1 MDAARLKELLG
12 EDWKAFQRLLAHQLG
27 TDVRYLESLNG
38 QVLSH
43 AGKQLRP
50 LLTLLS
56 ARVCAAASGADGSSR
71 AVPADA
77 AAAACLPQLTLRYAV
92 AGELLHN
99 ATLLHDD
106 VADQSDLRRGRP
118 TVRSLFGA
126 DVSVLL
132 GDYWLSRA
140 VDAIAGADGCDL
152 QVIRIFTRTLR
163 DLAEGEMF
171 QLEKAASGD
180 TDEAAYLRIIYGKTA
195 SLFEACAE
203 SGACSV
209 GADAAQRLAVATYAR
224 NVGLAF
230 QIRDDIFDYS
240 PEWNTGKPSC
250 EDIAE
255 KKITLPLLGAFGQAA
270 RQGEQPL
277 RAAIV
282 RGEDGVRERVLAY
295 VRAHDGIA
303 YAQHRL
309 EAFLEEAVA
318 ALDIFPDSVWKEALR
333 DLARFIG
340 DRKL

>member
-1 MDAARLKELLG
+1 MDAARLKDLLG

-27 TDVRYLESLNG
+27 TDVRYLDSLNG
-38 QVLSH
+38 QVLLH

-50 LLTLLS
+50 LLTLLC
-56 ARVCAAASGADGSSR
+56 ARLCAAPD
-71 AVPADA
+71 PL
-77 AAAACLPQLTLRYAV
+77 CLPERTLRYAV

-118 TVRSLFGA
+118 TVRSLFGP

-140 VDAIAGADGCDL
+140 VDAVAGTGTDDCDL

-171 QLEKAASGD
+171 QLEKAASCD

-195 SLFEACAE
+195 SLFEVCAE

-209 GADAAQRLAVATYAR
+209 DAEADRRHAVAVYAR
-224 NVGLAF
+224 NIGLAF

-250 EDIAE
+250 EDIVE
-255 KKITLPLLGAFGQAA
+255 KKITLPLLEAFAQAE
-270 RQGEQPL
+270 RRGEPEL
-277 RAAIV
+277 RSAIV
-282 RGEDGVRERVLAY
+282 RGEDGVRERVLSY

-303 YAQHRL
+303 GAQRKL
-309 EAFLEEAVA
+309 ESFIDEAASALE
-318 ALDIFPDSVWKEALR
+318 IFPDSCWKEALL

>member
-1 MDAARLKELLG
+1 MDAQQLKDLLKG
-12 EDWKAFQRLLAHQLG
+12 DWSSFQDCLKRQLG
-27 TDVRYLESLNG
+27 SDVSYLCHLNEE
-38 QVLSH
+38 VLSH

-50 LLTLLS
+50 LLSLLM
-56 ARVCAAASGADGSSR
+56 ARACAPASVSESSGLSGL
-71 AVPADA
+71 APDA
-77 AAAACLPQLTLRYAV
+77 ALSELTLRYAV

-106 VADQSDLRRGRP
+106 VADASDLRRGRP

-140 VDAIAGADGCDL
+140 VDAIVGTEDFDVR
-152 QVIRIFTRTLR
+152 VIRVFTKTLR
-163 DLAEGEMF
+163 DLAEGEML
-171 QLEKAASGD
+171 QLEKAVSGD
-180 TDEAAYLRIIYGKTA
+180 TDESAYLRVIYAKTA
-195 SLFEACAE
+195 SLFEACAV

-209 GADAAQRLAVATYAR
+209 GADDSCLNAAAAYAR
-224 NVGLAF
+224 NIGLAF

-250 EDIAE
+250 EDIVE
-255 KKITLPLLGAFGQAA
+255 KKITLPVLGAFIGASH
-270 RQGEQPL
+270 RGETEL

-282 RGEDGVRERVLAY
+282 QGVADIRERMLAY
-295 VRAHDGIA
+295 VREHKGIE

-309 EAFLEEAVA
+309 EDYLHEALA
-318 ALDIFPDSVWKEALR
+318 ALAPLPDSIWKEALR
-333 DLARFIG
+333 DLALFIG

>member
-1 MDAARLKELLG
+1 MDAQQLKDLLEG
-12 EDWKAFQRLLAHQLG
+12 DWHAFQDCLKRQLG
-27 TDVRYLESLNG
+27 SDVSYLCHLNEE
-38 QVLSH
+38 VLSH

-50 LLTLLS
+50 LLCLLVARACAGAVALTSESGS
-56 ARVCAAASGADGSSR
+56 A
-71 AVPADA
+71 P
-77 AAAACLPQLTLRYAV
+77 LPDRTLRYAV

-106 VADQSDLRRGRP
+106 VADESDLRRGRP

-140 VDAIAGADGCDL
+140 VDAVVGSDDWDPR
-152 QVIRIFTRTLR
+152 VIRIFTRTLR
-163 DLAEGEMF
+163 DLAEGAML
-171 QLEKAASGD
+171 QLEKAASGNM
-180 TDEAAYLRIIYGKTA
+180 DEPAYLRIIYAKTA
-195 SLFEACAE
+195 SLFETCAV

-209 GADAAQRLAVATYAR
+209 GADESFRHAAATYAR
-224 NVGLAF
+224 NIGLAF

-255 KKITLPLLGAFGQAA
+255 KKITLPLLGAFENASH
-270 RQGEQPL
+270 QGEAQL

-282 RGEDGVRERVLAY
+282 DGAVDIRERVLAY
-295 VRAHDGIA
+295 VREHRGIE
-303 YAQHRL
+303 YAQRRL
-309 EAFLEEAVA
+309 ESFLNEALS
-318 ALDIFPDSVWKEALR
+318 ALDVFPDGVWKDGLQY
-333 DLARFIG
+333 LAHYIG

>member
-1 MDAARLKELLG
+1 MDAQQLKQWIER
-12 EDWKAFQRLLAHQLG
+12 DWCAFQDCLKRQLG
-27 TDVRYLESLNG
+27 SDVSYLRHLNEE
-38 QVLSH
+38 VLSH

-50 LLTLLS
+50 LLCLLVARACEKPTGHPVES
-56 ARVCAAASGADGSSR
+56 AS
-71 AVPADA
+71 
-77 AAAACLPQLTLRYAV
+77 LPEQTLRYAV

-106 VADQSDLRRGRP
+106 VADASDLRRGRP

-140 VDAIAGADGCDL
+140 VDAVVGQDHFDAG
-152 QVIRIFTRTLR
+152 VVRIFTRTLR
-163 DLAEGEMF
+163 DLAEGEML

-195 SLFEACAE
+195 SLFETCAV

-209 GADAAQRLAVATYAR
+209 AADESYRQAAATYAR
-224 NVGLAF
+224 NIGLAF

-250 EDIAE
+250 EDIVE
-255 KKITLPLLGAFGQAA
+255 KKITLPLLGAFENAA
-270 RQGEQPL
+270 HQGETDL

-282 RGEDGVRERVLAY
+282 RGAEDIREKVLAY
-295 VRAHDGIA
+295 VREHDGIA
-303 YAQHRL
+303 YAQRRL
-309 EAFLEEAVA
+309 EDFL
-318 ALDIFPDSVWKEALR
+318 KEALSALELFPESR
-333 DLARFIG
+333 WKEGLQYLAHYIG